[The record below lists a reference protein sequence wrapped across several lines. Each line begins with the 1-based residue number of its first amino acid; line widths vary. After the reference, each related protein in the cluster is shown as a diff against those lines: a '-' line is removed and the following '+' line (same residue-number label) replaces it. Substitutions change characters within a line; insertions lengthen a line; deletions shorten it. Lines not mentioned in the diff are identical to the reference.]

1 MTTPFTAKKAHILS
15 QLAVPDSDYSDL
27 SPIGAVDHN
36 IRQLVYEINKLEGF
50 VTTSSCSGRI
60 AVYLEGSPKTSSL
73 STEDDGNPAKTTT
86 GGKGGGQWLY
96 VSHDPVQ
103 LDDLQRD
110 GALLSLLALPGS
122 KSVTYPKSV
131 HGTRYTHLKF
141 EPLILHILCSSISHA
156 QHALSAALTSGFRES
171 GISSINADGM
181 VMVAVRTA
189 GLAFDSIIGFSGDAG
204 EASLMVTEQYLRT
217 LIEVATARFVVN
229 EERKGRFREAL
240 LNAASK
246 PGHGEKSDEW
256 EPAGVRRERKRAEG
270 LQRKADVERLRSEQ
284 ASATTE
290 DTGLEEDTG

>member
-27 SPIGAVDHN
+27 SPIGAVDPN
-36 IRQLVYEINKLEGF
+36 IRQLVHEINELEGF

-73 STEDDGNPAKTTT
+73 STEDDSVTAKTTT

-96 VSHDPVQ
+96 VSHDALTV
-103 LDDLQRD
+103 DDLD
-110 GALLSLLALPGS
+110 EPNAVLALLNLPTS
-122 KSVTYPKSV
+122 DSIAFPANLNS
-131 HGTRYTHLKF
+131 TRYIHLKF
-141 EPLILHILCSSISHA
+141 EPLILHILCSSLSHA

-189 GLAFDSIIGFSGDAG
+189 GLAFDSIIGFANDTRPH
-204 EASLMVTEQYLRT
+204 SLMVTEQYLRT
-217 LIEVATARFVVN
+217 LIAVANARFVVN

-240 LNAASK
+240 LHAVSK
-246 PGHGEKSDEW
+246 PAHGEKGDEW
-256 EPAGVRRERKRAEG
+256 EPADARRERKRAEG
-270 LQRKADVERLRSEQ
+270 LQRKADAERLRSEQ
-284 ASATTE
+284 NVAAKV
-290 DTGLEEDTG
+290 DGLDDG